1 MDDKFTKQIDVI
13 LKQVSK
19 DGEDLKSF
27 ILDMKGIQKNQEVL
41 LDLYEEQKKVEEEHR
56 RLIDKSFVKLEERNL
71 TVATLN
77 EKHMQLHEQVDLVKQ
92 ELGMD
97 LSKRTQGDDITLPS
111 IKTKTVLDGNKP
123 SVLSRRYGNSKAR
136 TDHAFANKTEAKQ
149 RMSNMTILLSPTHS
163 KSRLQHEELE
173 QPSTP
178 QVEPGTKDMSY
189 EAKKTKT
196 SVTKMNRMRD
206 FSLENAKSK
215 TQGTKMQFANT
226 NIAEVG
232 NPKLESTMQ
241 KSRYSSKPKNESSSE
256 NNIEQ
261 G

>member
-1 MDDKFTKQIDVI
+1 M
-13 LKQVSK
+13 KQVSK

-56 RLIDKSFVKLEERNL
+56 RLIDKSFVKLEEKNL

-77 EKHMQLHEQVDLVKQ
+77 EKHMQLHEQVNLVKQ

-123 SVLSRRYGNSKAR
+123 SGLSRRYGNSKAR
-136 TDHAFANKTEAKQ
+136 TDQAFKTEAKQ
-149 RMSNMTILLSPTHS
+149 RISNMTILLSPSHS
-163 KSRLQHEELE
+163 KSRLQDEELE

-178 QVEPGTKDMSY
+178 QVEPGAKDMSY

-215 TQGTKMQFANT
+215 TQGTKMQFTNT

-241 KSRYSSKPKNESSSE
+241 KSRYSSKPKNESSRSE

>member
-1 MDDKFTKQIDVI
+1 M
-13 LKQVSK
+13 
-19 DGEDLKSF
+19 
-27 ILDMKGIQKNQEVL
+27 
-41 LDLYEEQKKVEEEHR
+41 
-56 RLIDKSFVKLEERNL
+56 
-71 TVATLN
+71 
-77 EKHMQLHEQVDLVKQ
+77 
-92 ELGMD
+92 
-97 LSKRTQGDDITLPS
+97 PS

-123 SVLSRRYGNSKAR
+123 SGLSRRYGNSKAR
-136 TDHAFANKTEAKQ
+136 TDQAFKTEAKQ
-149 RMSNMTILLSPTHS
+149 RISNMTILLSPTHS

-196 SVTKMNRMRD
+196 SVTKVNRMRE

-241 KSRYSSKPKNESSSE
+241 KSRYSSKPKNESSRSE